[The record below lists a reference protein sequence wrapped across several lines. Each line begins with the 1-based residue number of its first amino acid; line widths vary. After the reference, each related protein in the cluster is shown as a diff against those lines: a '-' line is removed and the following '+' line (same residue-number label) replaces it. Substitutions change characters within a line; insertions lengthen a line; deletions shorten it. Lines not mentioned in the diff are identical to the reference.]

1 MQTIYFDNSATTALC
16 PKARE
21 AMLHVMDEAWGNP
34 SSRHAIGVT
43 AHNVLKKAREQVL
56 SALGVR
62 GAKEEN
68 LIFTASGTEADNLAI
83 TGTAHAKKALAGGKI
98 ITSDSEHPAVLRTVE
113 ALEAEGYRAA
123 YISTKHGVFDME
135 QFRREMT
142 RDTFLVTVMLV
153 NNETGAVNDIRAI
166 SDYAKSVNPDCI
178 VHTDAVQGFLKL
190 PFTPTT
196 LGADLVTVSAHK
208 IHGPK
213 GVGALYISPYMI
225 KRRAVSPIIFGGG
238 QEFSFRSGTENLPGI
253 AGFGAAAAAQS
264 ASLEQDIA
272 AMTDLRDKL
281 PAMLANDPILS
292 NIAVNVPQSKERAP
306 HIVSLRVPKI
316 KSETMLNFL
325 SGKGIAVSSGS
336 ACSAQ
341 SGRISSALLC
351 FGLSEAEA
359 DTTLRISL
367 CAQNTEEELIALCDA
382 LRLGIKMLA
391 RMKR

>member
-1 MQTIYFDNSATTALC
+1 MQMIYFDNSATTALC
-16 PKARE
+16 PAARE
-21 AMLHVMDEAWGNP
+21 AMLVVMDAVWGNP
-34 SSRHAIGVT
+34 SSRHTYGTAAHAI
-43 AHNVLKKAREQVL
+43 LKKAREQVL

-62 GAKEEN
+62 GGKDEN

-83 TGTAHAKKALAGGKI
+83 LGTMRAKKALHGGKI
-98 ITSDSEHPAVLRTVE
+98 ITSDAEHPAVLRTVE
-113 ALEAEGYRAA
+113 ALESEGFRTAF
-123 YISTKHGVFDME
+123 ISTRHGVFDME

-142 RDTFLVTVMLV
+142 RDTHLVTVMLV

-166 SDYAKSVNPDCI
+166 SEYAKSINPDCI
-178 VHTDAVQGFLKL
+178 IHTDAVQGFLKI
-190 PFTPTT
+190 PFTPTS

-213 GVGALYISPYMI
+213 GVGALYVSPYMC

-238 QEFSFRSGTENLPGI
+238 QEGGFRSGTENLPGI
-253 AGFGAAAAAQS
+253 AGFGAAAAIGAGALEENIAKMTFLRDRLQTLLCEDSVLSAVAVNLPQS
-264 ASLEQDIA
+264 A
-272 AMTDLRDKL
+272 
-281 PAMLANDPILS
+281 
-292 NIAVNVPQSKERAP
+292 ERAP
-306 HIVSLRVPKI
+306 HIVSLRMPKI

-336 ACSAQ
+336 ACAAQ
-341 SGRISSALLC
+341 SGRISNALLC

-367 CAQNTEEELIALCDA
+367 CADNKEEELIALCDT
-382 LRLGIKMLA
+382 LKLGIKMLA

>member
-1 MQTIYFDNSATTALC
+1 MIYLDNSATTALC
-16 PKARE
+16 RE
-21 AMLHVMDEAWGNP
+21 ARDAMLSVMDEVWGNP
-34 SSRHAIGVT
+34 SSRHSMGT
-43 AHNVLKKAREQVL
+43 AAHAVLKKAREQVL

-68 LIFTASGTEADNLAI
+68 LIFTASGTEADNLAVI
-83 TGTAHAKKALAGGKI
+83 GAAHAKKALAGGKI
-98 ITSDSEHPAVLRTVE
+98 ITSDSEHPAILRTVE
-113 ALEAEGYRAA
+113 SLEAEGFRAA
-123 YISTKHGVFDME
+123 YIATKHGVLDME

-178 VHTDAVQGFLKL
+178 VHTDAVQGFLKI
-190 PFTPTT
+190 PFTPTA

-225 KRRAVSPIIFGGG
+225 KRRAVSPIVFGGG

-253 AGFGAAAAAQS
+253 AGFGAAAAVG
-264 ASLEQDIA
+264 ASTLEQDIA
-272 AMTDLRDKL
+272 KMTYLRDRL
-281 PAMLANDPILS
+281 PALLAENDVLS
-292 NIAVNVPQSKERAP
+292 GIAVNLPQSAQRAP
-306 HIVSLRVPKI
+306 HIVSLRMPKI

-325 SGKGIAVSSGS
+325 SGKGFAVSSGS
-336 ACSAQ
+336 ACAAQ
-341 SGRISSALLC
+341 SGRISNALLC

-367 CAQNTEEELIALCDA
+367 CADNTEEELTALCDA
-382 LRLGIKMLA
+382 LKTGIRMLA

>member
-1 MQTIYFDNSATTALC
+1 MQMIYFDNSATTALC
-16 PKARE
+16 PAARE
-21 AMLHVMDEAWGNP
+21 AMLVVMDAVWGNP
-34 SSRHAIGVT
+34 SSRHTYGTAAHAI
-43 AHNVLKKAREQVL
+43 LKKAREQVL

-62 GAKEEN
+62 GGKDEN

-83 TGTAHAKKALAGGKI
+83 LGTMRAKKALHGGKI
-98 ITSDSEHPAVLRTVE
+98 ITSDAEHPAVLRTVE
-113 ALEAEGYRAA
+113 ALESEGFRTAF
-123 YISTKHGVFDME
+123 ISTRHGVFDME

-142 RDTFLVTVMLV
+142 RDTHLVTVMLV

-166 SDYAKSVNPDCI
+166 SEYAKSINPDCI
-178 VHTDAVQGFLKL
+178 IHTDAVQGFLKI
-190 PFTPTT
+190 PFTPTS

-213 GVGALYISPYMI
+213 GVGALYVSPYMC

-238 QEFSFRSGTENLPGI
+238 QEGGFRSGTENLPGI
-253 AGFGAAAAAQS
+253 AGFGAAAAIGAGALEENIAKMTFLRDRLQTLLCEDSVLSAVAVNLPQS
-264 ASLEQDIA
+264 A
-272 AMTDLRDKL
+272 
-281 PAMLANDPILS
+281 
-292 NIAVNVPQSKERAP
+292 ERAP
-306 HIVSLRVPKI
+306 HIVSLRMPKI

-336 ACSAQ
+336 ACAAQ
-341 SGRISSALLC
+341 SGRISNALLC

-367 CAQNTEEELIALCDA
+367 CADNREEELIALCDT
-382 LRLGIKMLA
+382 LKLGIKMLA